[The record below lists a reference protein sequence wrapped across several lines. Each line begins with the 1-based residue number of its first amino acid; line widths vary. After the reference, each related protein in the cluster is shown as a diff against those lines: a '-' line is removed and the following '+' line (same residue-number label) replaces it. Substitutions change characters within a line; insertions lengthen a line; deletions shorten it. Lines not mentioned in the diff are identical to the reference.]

1 MKFYKDKEPKT
12 TMSTNIMKQVC
23 DIAETEL
30 KKKGIFYTR
39 TNTKFKVKQENI
51 KDLWDAQMKANSIL
65 IKEGVI
71 TLDMIENEIATK
83 FS

>member
-30 KKKGIFYTR
+30 KKRVYFT
-39 TNTKFKVKQENI
+39 QE
-51 KDLWDAQMKANSIL
+51 QIL
-65 IKEGVI
+65 NLK
-71 TLDMIENEIATK
+71 
-83 FS
+83 